1 MKKTDKVLGELLI
14 YNSPKGIIISRNKI
28 ASRVLDKYY
37 NTYIA
42 QKVDELLPVIEL
54 TEKGENFYKRHSDN
68 LDNVQTWF
76 VQYVLFNDS
85 GIGAIQK
92 SLASWVVKDVD
103 FNIVVEPL
111 REIEKILHDDVKI
124 MLKTYFTK
132 KSVTDIINFIEQLY
146 YENKEEVEKAF
157 AKKSKKDIFVFYRE
171 PNRRIISGAIQ
182 DFFGFF
188 SNLNSREQFWFDLYL
203 EKYSKFDYSF
213 IKAIFDSEESLIPS
227 DIIRKIDKHAEQL
240 DSNTNKD
247 YYQSKIFDFVKPI
260 LEKYLVLQHRTYTHS
275 SPYLF
280 IINEFLQIFDKNKV
294 KLINLDANRLNGV
307 DESLNLHDV
316 LSPLYEFE
324 NSKFDVLQEKQEQ
337 LLQSNDR
344 WIEVLT
350 PIISLDTKF
359 ENIINSEMFYYG
371 RLVRDKSNF
380 YKIEK

>member
-37 NTYIA
+37 NTYIT
-42 QKVDELLPVIEL
+42 QKVNELLPVIEL
-54 TEKGENFYKRHSDN
+54 TEKGEQFYKRHSDN
-68 LDNVQTWF
+68 VNNIQEWF
-76 VQYVLFNDS
+76 TEFVFFHDS

-111 REIEKILHDDVKI
+111 KEIDKILHEDVKH

-132 KSVTDIINFIEQLY
+132 KSVTDITNFTEQLY

-182 DFFGFF
+182 DFFEFF
-188 SNLNSREQFWFDLYL
+188 TNLNARERFWFDLYL

-213 IKAIFDSEESLIPS
+213 IKEVFNQDDFIPS
-227 DIIRKIDKHAEQL
+227 DIIKKIDKHAEEI

-247 YYQSKIFDFVKPI
+247 YYQTKIFDFVKPI
-260 LEKYLVLQHRTYTHS
+260 LEKYLSLKHRNYTHS

-280 IINEFLQIFDKNKV
+280 LINEFLQIFDKNKV
-294 KLINLDANRLNGV
+294 KLINLDANRLNGSKEIL
-307 DESLNLHDV
+307 DLNSV
-316 LSPLYEFE
+316 LSPLYEFDD
-324 NSKFDVLQEKQEQ
+324 SQFDMSVQKQEQ

-350 PIISLDTKF
+350 PIISQDTKF

-380 YKIEK
+380 YKIEE